1 MTATPIAATQVDAR
15 RGDVCSACHIG
26 PPRGANKANK
36 DAKANVQWAELIGR
50 VAAHGDEDA
59 FKALFEHFAPRI
71 KGFLLKRGCGADEAD
86 EIAQHTLV
94 AVWRKAGQFD
104 PRSSGADAW
113 IFTIARN
120 LRIDSVRRAARD
132 TRAFQRAEVEYAF
145 EPGGEGDSLDAGVDA
160 SRVMAAIKM
169 LPPDQSAVI
178 RLSYIEEKPHAE
190 IAAALGIPLGTV
202 KSRIRLAMKRLKELL
217 EDDR

>member
-1 MTATPIAATQVDAR
+1 MTAALIAARMAVWRDDAFIR
-15 RGDVCSACHIG
+15 RAGLW
-26 PPRGANKANK
+26 PLRGANK
-36 DAKANVQWAELIGR
+36 DARANVPWAELIGR

-71 KGFLLKRGCGADEAD
+71 KGFLLRRGCRADEAD

-94 AVWRKAGQFD
+94 AVWRKAAQFD
-104 PRSSGADAW
+104 PDSSAEAW

-120 LRIDSVRRAARD
+120 LRIDTLRRAARD
-132 TRAFQRAEVEYAF
+132 NKAFQRAESEYSADPLRTDESVE
-145 EPGGEGDSLDAGVDA
+145 AGVDA
-160 SRVMAAIKM
+160 SRVATAINL
-169 LPPDQSAVI
+169 LPSDQSAVI
-178 RLSYIEEKPHAE
+178 RLSYMEERPHSE
-190 IAAALGIPLGTV
+190 IAATLGIPLGTV